1 MVFGVQKGGFYIAK
15 VWFLHCQKLTL
26 VEQTQNKRNTKITYF
41 VEYSL
46 HNAKPL
52 AGVGVRF
59 IVPVSTNTHQMALR
73 FSTIGIAIR
82 NISYIKTDKKKRE
95 VNP

>member
-59 IVPVSTNTHQMALR
+59 IVPVPT
-73 FSTIGIAIR
+73 
-82 NISYIKTDKKKRE
+82 
-95 VNP
+95 

>member
-1 MVFGVQKGGFYIAK
+1 MVFGVQKGGFYNAK
-15 VWFLHCQKLTL
+15 VWFLQCEKLTF

-41 VEYSL
+41 VEYLL

-59 IVPVSTNTHQMALR
+59 IVPAPT
-73 FSTIGIAIR
+73 
-82 NISYIKTDKKKRE
+82 
-95 VNP
+95 